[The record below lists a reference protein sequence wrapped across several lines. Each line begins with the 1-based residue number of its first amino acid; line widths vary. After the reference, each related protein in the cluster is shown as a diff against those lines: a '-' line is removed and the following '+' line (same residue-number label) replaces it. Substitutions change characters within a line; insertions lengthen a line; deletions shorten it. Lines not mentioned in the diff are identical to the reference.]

1 MINEHDIADMMD
13 QAFKEMPEEKKTVSY
28 KTEGEEG
35 IIDFETFLLGYTET
49 LYNIFAATWGIKSKS
64 EWFQEGYEAGVHDS
78 GGKG

>member
-13 QAFKEMPEEKKTVSY
+13 QAFKEMPEEKKTVGY
-28 KTEGEEG
+28 KTEGDEG
-35 IIDFETFLLGYTET
+35 ILDFEPFLLGYTEA
-49 LYNIFAATWGIKSKS
+49 LYKIFTATWGIKSKS

>member
-13 QAFKEMPEEKKTVSY
+13 QAYDAIPEETKKVSLVP
-28 KTEGEEG
+28 EGEDLVL
-35 IIDFETFLLGYTET
+35 DFKPFLMSYTKAVYDLT
-49 LYNIFAATWGIKSKS
+49 MTTWGIKSKS

>member
-13 QAFKEMPEEKKTVSY
+13 QAYDAIPEEKKQVEY
-28 KTEGEEG
+28 KTEGDEG
-35 IIDFETFLLGYTET
+35 IIDFKPFLMAYTKAVYDLT
-49 LYNIFAATWGIKSKS
+49 MTTWGIKSKS